1 MTQEM
6 ARNNGVDVESVAQL
20 TMGWLLN
27 TEPPR
32 G

>member
-6 ARNNGVDVESVAQL
+6 AQTNGVDVESVAQL